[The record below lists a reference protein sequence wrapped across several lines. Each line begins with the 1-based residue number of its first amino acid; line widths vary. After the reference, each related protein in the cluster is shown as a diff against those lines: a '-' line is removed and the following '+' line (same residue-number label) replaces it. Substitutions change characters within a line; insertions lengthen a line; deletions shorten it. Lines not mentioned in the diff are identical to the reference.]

1 MSEQYP
7 LLGESLE
14 ELYEDA
20 PVGYLSTS
28 LDGTILRC
36 NRTFLALSGYEADA
50 LVGSRRFYDLLPP
63 GAKIYYETHYAPLLE
78 LQQEVREIALEIVR
92 ADGGRLAVLVNA
104 DVRRDHGN
112 DAAIVRITVFD
123 ATHRRRYEQEL
134 LHARA
139 AAESRAAAASALQHV
154 KEGVVLLDDD
164 GKVVVLNPAASRLFG
179 LAADEDVAGMPLT
192 ALVRGWAAIAGRI
205 QTGRSGEPVTSVVL
219 PLAVAGDTRWIAA
232 SGEIAPDGVVYT
244 LRDVTAERRL
254 ESFRDDIVAIVSHE
268 LRTPLAGVY
277 GAAQTLASLGASLDA
292 GQRESLIKLIVE
304 QSGRLARILDEI
316 LITQQLDGGDLRVER
331 TTFDVAGVVAK
342 VVGLARSWRTTRPV
356 RLLGDVD
363 VEVEGDPGLFEQALV
378 NLLDNAIKY
387 SPVDGEV
394 RVGVERL
401 TSTARVTIA
410 DDGPGV
416 ADDQRERIFEKFF
429 RIDPTQVT
437 GVTGTGLG
445 LYITREVVR
454 RMDGRVGLGPSEG
467 GGGST
472 FYIDLP
478 LARSL

>member
-1 MSEQYP
+1 MSEQSP

-28 LDGTILRC
+28 PDGTILRC

-63 GAKIYYETHYAPLLE
+63 SAKIYYETHYAPLLE

-92 ADGGRLAVLVNA
+92 ADGGRVAVLVNA
-104 DVRRDHGN
+104 DVRRDPGS

-123 ATHRRRYEQEL
+123 ATYRRRYEQEL

-139 AAESRAAAASALQHV
+139 AAESRAAAASAPQHV

-192 ALVRGWAAIAGRI
+192 ALVRGWGAIAERI
-205 QTGRSGEPVTSVVL
+205 QTGRSGEPADSVVL
-219 PLAVAGDTRWIAA
+219 PLAVPGDTRWIAA

-292 GQRESLIKLIVE
+292 GQRESLIAMIVE

-316 LITQQLDGGDLRVER
+316 LITQQLDGGNLKVER
-331 TTFDVAGVVAK
+331 TSFGVAGLVAK
-342 VVGLARSWRTTRPV
+342 VVELARGWRTTRPV
-356 RLLGDVD
+356 RLLGDVE
-363 VEVEGDPGLFEQALV
+363 VEVEGDPALFEQALV

-387 SPVDGEV
+387 SPIDGEV
-394 RVGVERL
+394 RVGIERRP
-401 TSTARVTIA
+401 STARVTIA

-454 RMDGRVGLGPSEG
+454 RMDGRVGLVPSEG
-467 GGGST
+467 GDGST